1 MISKLLRKNVS
12 AWQLGAYATACLV
25 GLSILLVS
33 LSFYADVRSI
43 RNSSE
48 SVADYIVLSKPV
60 NMLAALG
67 YGNADAM
74 SFTPTEIADL
84 RQQPWVKRVGEFTSA
99 GFNISASVEFAGRG
113 LSTALF
119 FESLPDDF
127 VDIDSASWQFDPI
140 KAEIPIL
147 VPRDYLAL
155 YNFGF
160 AASRGMPQIS
170 EELIKQVPIKIALGG
185 NGHYEILPA
194 RIAGLSS
201 RLNTIAVP
209 ESFMQW
215 ASERFGNKNQSQQPA
230 RLIVELANP
239 GDPAIKQ
246 WLKDNDIES
255 SADSMATGQTAY
267 IAAVCAAVVGI
278 IGIVI
283 ATLAVMILLLSIFL
297 LIQKNSDKIRDLTLL
312 GYSRAQV
319 GRFYRKLILFVNS
332 IVTVG
337 AIAVTITISPLWR
350 EALESFGKPEN
361 NALLIVLCAIII
373 MSIVSAVAIYA
384 CNTMIKKAA
393 R

>member
-1 MISKLLRKNVS
+1 
-12 AWQLGAYATACLV
+12 
-25 GLSILLVS
+25 
-33 LSFYADVRSI
+33 
-43 RNSSE
+43 
-48 SVADYIVLSKPV
+48 SKPV

-67 YGNADAM
+67 YGNAEAM
-74 SFTPTEIADL
+74 SFTQSEIDDL

-99 GFNISASVEFAGRG
+99 DFNISASVEFAGRG

-127 VDIDSASWQFDPI
+127 VDIDTDSWVFDPS

-170 EELIKQVPIKIALGG
+170 EDLIKQVPIKIALGG
-185 NGHYEILPA
+185 NGHYEIIPA
-194 RIAGLSS
+194 HIVGLSS

-209 ESFMQW
+209 KSFMQW
-215 ASERFGNKNQSQQPA
+215 ATERYGNTNGYKQPA
-230 RLIVELANP
+230 RLIVELSTP
-239 GDPAIKQ
+239 GDPAINQ

-255 SADSMATGQTAY
+255 SADSIATGQTAY

-278 IGIVI
+278 IGAVI
-283 ATLAVMILLLSIFL
+283 AALAVMILLLSIFL

-312 GYSRAQV
+312 GYSRKQV
-319 GRFYRKLILFVNS
+319 GRFYRKLILIINS
-332 IVTVG
+332 IVTLG
-337 AIAVTITISPLWR
+337 AIAITLAISPSWR
-350 EALESFGKPEN
+350 CALKSFGQPDSN
-361 NALLIVLCAIII
+361 VILTVLSAVII
-373 MSIVSAVAIYA
+373 MSIVSAVAILA
-384 CNTMIKKAA
+384 CNTMIKKAS